1 MTPPISSDSGH
12 LLLMLRDLFDN
23 AVLWWGLAACGVAQ
37 LSKLLVELVAH
48 GRWRPEVLLETG
60 GMPSS
65 HSALMTGTAA
75 GVGWYQGYQDPLF
88 ALAAAVTFVVLYDAS
103 GVRRAAGATAAR
115 VNALVSGR
123 EPGHE
128 VGGAVWQHPL
138 KENIG
143 HTRLEVLVGSLLGPL
158 VALPGLALVGSPLH
172 LASLLSHGLPAAVG

>member
-1 MTPPISSDSGH
+1 
-12 LLLMLRDLFDN
+12 
-23 AVLWWGLAACGVAQ
+23 
-37 LSKLLVELVAH
+37 
-48 GRWRPEVLLETG
+48 
-60 GMPSS
+60 
-65 HSALMTGTAA
+65 MTGTAA

-115 VNALVSGR
+115 VNAMVSGR

-128 VGGAVWQHPL
+128 VGGEVWQHPL

>member
-1 MTPPISSDSGH
+1 MTPSVSSDSGH
-12 LLLMLRDLFDN
+12 LLLMLRDLADN

-37 LSKLLVELVAH
+37 LSKLVVEAVVHRRWNPAVLV
-48 GRWRPEVLLETG
+48 ETG

-65 HSALMTGTAA
+65 HSALMTDTAA

-88 ALAAAVTFVVLYDAS
+88 ALAAAVAFVVLYDAS
-103 GVRRAAGATAAR
+103 GVRRASGETAAR
-115 VNALVSGR
+115 LNALVQAQPTSAAAMPSR
-123 EPGHE
+123 W
-128 VGGAVWQHPL
+128 ATPL

-172 LASLLSHGLPAAVG
+172 LVQRLSHTLPAALG